1 MFLTMTAS
9 QISNNPFQVDLDS
22 KCCGRTYP
30 ERYKLVANKG
40 DVEELKKSIRVEDEG
55 PIGEEEEDD
64 SRKTA
69 NLLMKGSK

>member
-1 MFLTMTAS
+1 
-9 QISNNPFQVDLDS
+9 
-22 KCCGRTYP
+22 
-30 ERYKLVANKG
+30 VANKG